1 MLPSTAVKSSGKLST
16 GCPAPGSTSARCG
29 SGGGGGGWG
38 GWWPRRLQV
47 FLPSLPPTQC
57 SRPSSSSTRTSP
69 PMAMSL
75 RPVATCGERTAVR
88 RQQRGAPGQGAR
100 KTLLLLGSGSRALS
114 LPRAAVWALGVE
126 ALESGATG
134 LRSSGS
140 ARSRPRA
147 MQTLGALARAR
158 ANERRE
164 PSWA

>member
-1 MLPSTAVKSSGKLST
+1 
-16 GCPAPGSTSARCG
+16 
-29 SGGGGGGWG
+29 
-38 GWWPRRLQV
+38 
-47 FLPSLPPTQC
+47 
-57 SRPSSSSTRTSP
+57 
-69 PMAMSL
+69 MAMSL

-100 KTLLLLGSGSRALS
+100 KTLLLLGSGSPALS